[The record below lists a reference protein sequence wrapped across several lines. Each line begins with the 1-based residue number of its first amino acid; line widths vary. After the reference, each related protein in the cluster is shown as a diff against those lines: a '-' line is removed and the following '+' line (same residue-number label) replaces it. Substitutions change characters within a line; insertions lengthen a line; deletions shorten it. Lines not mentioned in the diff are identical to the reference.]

1 MERANF
7 LNKQF
12 IPKNVNM
19 YKSNLVRD
27 MQTIAVPIDENGV
40 VKTVDD
46 TASNFFSSVRTRA
59 AIEPPVR
66 YNKTPHMECV
76 PQKLEMDYNVIL
88 NKPFFIKNLTW
99 NSTAVKGTSLARIFI
114 PQDIL
119 TNPLV
124 EIPFKASV
132 YFRAKISVVFQVA
145 GTPMH
150 SGLLIAAAQPL
161 GSAEMWQHS
170 ISENQLMAGPHVFL
184 SANEATPAVLEVPFY
199 VNSKLA
205 VTGEN
210 GTMVVPTSIDGNFAE
225 VEVYVFNTLGVPT
238 SGSTSLSISVHFMFQ
253 DLEFYVPHVDPLWVP
268 QGAYE
273 CESFVENAK
282 GFVTNVFDRITSGV
296 KTTVSDAYDLISST
310 KVQAFDFIDSGRAW
324 LKGLT
329 GLHNPADATIST
341 KVAVQTRQN
350 TNVVDAPIQLEK
362 LDPFSQF
369 SHYTRDYTFDTEVD
383 EMLLS
388 EIISKPQYIG
398 SFLVS
403 TTNPE
408 GTCVWSRPI
417 TPFQQAL
424 ETSYTD
430 HGNAVTTLATTS
442 LFQNIH
448 FLSRFWRGGMKLYIQ
463 SAMSNFHFVKLTIA
477 RNYAPDTLMIN
488 NLPDFDSVPNLMM
501 ETLEFTGH
509 QVHTVKLP
517 YASSLE
523 QLPCSTDPL
532 FNALQHGMYYIYVHQ
547 PLVVNGSIPTSVA
560 FNIYVGADDDF
571 QFFGYAT
578 RPNMIAYNVSA
589 LPTMRS
595 GIAPVVNEELVKE
608 MEEKIKEDPSLQ
620 PLYKIEALREYQV
633 ESSVETQE
641 DLVINE
647 HEQDPIKPTDL
658 RPIVSVR
665 DFTRRFVRAFYRRFT
680 SQFIDAH
687 RGTVQIDVAEMLGFR
702 GQSFSGTPLNS
713 SVFAPSNAHQIIHAM
728 FLGYS
733 GGARFKVSVIGT
745 TAAEVYYVP
754 PGFHSYNVDPT
765 GGHQWRATAPLPS
778 ANLAPNGDPYSE
790 SNLGQYFFAERATNT
805 YHNNQLLNPSPMQDR
820 PNYVTTS
827 ANVDI
832 GVAAAGFDRMPM
844 ANTMHE
850 IEVPHMSPYRFVG
863 DSTKGVLPLTGT
875 TPFELGANNM
885 GYLVVKFAQ
894 PVIYY
899 PGVPT
904 VSAGAAIE
912 VFVATDDV
920 GRAGYQVFA
929 PTTVLPAVRVT
940 NGANTNYYQVGPDS
954 LRTANAAGYYPG
966 ISSAFASPASSIVPA
981 FNYRKALYKGG

>member
-1 MERANF
+1 
-7 LNKQF
+7 
-12 IPKNVNM
+12 M

-66 YNKTPHMECV
+66 YNKSPHLDCV
-76 PQKLEMDYNVIL
+76 PKKLEMDYSVIL
-88 NKPFFIKNLTW
+88 NKPFFIQNLTW
-99 NSTAVKGTSLARIFI
+99 KSTDIKGTSLARIFI

-132 YFRAKISVVFQVA
+132 YFRAKVSVVFQVA

-150 SGLLIAAAQPL
+150 SGLLIAGAQPL
-161 GSAEMWQHS
+161 GSSLMWQAP

-210 GTMVVPTSIDGNFAE
+210 GTMVVPTSIDGNYAE
-225 VEVYVFNTLGVPT
+225 VEVYVFNALGVPT

-253 DLEFYVPHVDPLWVP
+253 DLEFYVPHVDPVWVP
-268 QGAYE
+268 QSKYE
-273 CESFVENAK
+273 CEGFVENAK

-310 KVQAFDFIDSGRAW
+310 KVQAFDFIDSGRSW
-324 LKGLT
+324 LRGLT

-341 KVAVQTRQN
+341 KMAVQTRQN
-350 TNVVDAPIQLEK
+350 TNVVDAPIQIEK

-383 EMLLS
+383 EMLIS

-398 SFLVS
+398 SFVVS
-403 TTNPE
+403 TADTE
-408 GTCVWSRPI
+408 GTCKWSRPI

-430 HGNAVTTLATTS
+430 LGNAVTTISTTS

-448 FLSRFWRGGMKLYIQ
+448 YLSRYWRGGMKLYIQ

-477 RNYAPDTLMIN
+477 RNYAPDTFMIN
-488 NLPDFDSVPNLMM
+488 NLPAFDSVPNLMM

-509 QVHTVKLP
+509 QVHTIKLP

-578 RPNMIAYNVSA
+578 RPNMISYNVAA

-595 GIAPVVNEELVKE
+595 GVAPTVNDELVKE
-608 MEEKIKEDPSLQ
+608 EEDRRKEDSNQ
-620 PLYKIEALREYQV
+620 EFFYKIEALRYYQV

-641 DLVINE
+641 DLVLQH
-647 HEQDPIKPTDL
+647 HEQDPITPTDL

-665 DFTRRFVRAFYRRFT
+665 DFTRRFVRAFYRRYT
-680 SQFIDAH
+680 SQFLDAN

-702 GQSFSGTPLNS
+702 GQHYTATPLSS
-713 SVFAPSNAHQIIHAM
+713 SVFVPSNAHQIINAM

-733 GGARFKVSVIGT
+733 GGARFKVSVLGT
-745 TAAEVYYVP
+745 TAAEVYYIP
-754 PGFHSYNVDPT
+754 PGFHSYDIDPT
-765 GGHQWRATAPLPS
+765 GGHQWRGTAPLPS
-778 ANLAPNGDPYSE
+778 TNLAANGSAYSE
-790 SNLGQYFFAERATNT
+790 SNLGQYFFAERTPNS
-805 YHNNQLLNPSPMQDR
+805 YHRASLVNPSPMQDR

-832 GVAAAGFDRMPM
+832 GVAAQGFDRIPM
-844 ANTMHE
+844 SNTLHE
-850 IEVPHMSPYRFVG
+850 IEVPHMSPFRFVG
-863 DSTKGVLPLTGT
+863 DTTKGVLPLTGT
-875 TPFELGANNM
+875 TPFDLGANNM
-885 GYLVVKFAQ
+885 GYIVVKFAQ

-899 PGVPT
+899 PGVAA
-904 VSAGAAIE
+904 VSGGAAIE
-912 VFVATDDV
+912 VFVSTDDV

-940 NGANTNYYQVGPDS
+940 NGVNTNYYQVGPDS
-954 LRTANAAGYYPG
+954 LNTAKTDGYYPG
-966 ISSAFASPASSIVPA
+966 ISSAFTSPAASIVPA

>member
-1 MERANF
+1 
-7 LNKQF
+7 
-12 IPKNVNM
+12 M

-66 YNKTPHMECV
+66 YNKSPHLDCV
-76 PQKLEMDYNVIL
+76 PKKLEMDYSVIL
-88 NKPFFIKNLTW
+88 NKPFFIQNLTW
-99 NSTAVKGTSLARIFI
+99 KSTDVKGTSLARIFI

-132 YFRAKISVVFQVA
+132 YFRAKVSVVFQVA

-150 SGLLIAAAQPL
+150 SGLLIAGAQPL
-161 GSAEMWQHS
+161 GSSLMWQAP

-210 GTMVVPTSIDGNFAE
+210 GTMVVPSSIDGNYAE
-225 VEVYVFNTLGVPT
+225 VEVYVFNALGVPT

-253 DLEFYVPHVDPLWVP
+253 DLEFYVPHVDPVWVP
-268 QGAYE
+268 QSKYE
-273 CESFVENAK
+273 CEGFVENAK

-310 KVQAFDFIDSGRAW
+310 KVQAFDFIDSGRSW
-324 LKGLT
+324 LRGLT

-341 KVAVQTRQN
+341 KMAVQTRQN
-350 TNVVDAPIQLEK
+350 TNVVDAPIQMEK

-383 EMLLS
+383 EMLIS

-398 SFLVS
+398 SFVVS
-403 TTNPE
+403 TADTE
-408 GTCVWSRPI
+408 GTCKWSRPI

-430 HGNAVTTLATTS
+430 LGNAITTITTTS

-448 FLSRFWRGGMKLYIQ
+448 YLSRYWRGGMKLYIQ

-477 RNYAPDTLMIN
+477 RNYAPDTFMIN
-488 NLPDFDSVPNLMM
+488 NLPAFDSVPNLMM

-509 QVHTVKLP
+509 QVHTIKLP

-578 RPNMIAYNVSA
+578 RPNMISYNVAA
-589 LPTMRS
+589 LPTLRS
-595 GIAPVVNEELVKE
+595 GVAPTVNDELVKE
-608 MEEKIKEDPSLQ
+608 EEERRKEDSNQ
-620 PLYKIEALREYQV
+620 EFFYKIEALRYYQV

-641 DLVINE
+641 DLVLQN
-647 HEQDPIKPTDL
+647 HEQDPITPTDL

-665 DFTRRFVRAFYRRFT
+665 DFTRRFVRAFYKRYT
-680 SQFIDAH
+680 SQFLDAH

-702 GQSFSGTPLNS
+702 GQHYTATPLGS
-713 SVFAPSNAHQIIHAM
+713 SVFVPSNAHQIINAM

-745 TAAEVYYVP
+745 TAAEVYYIP
-754 PGFHSYNVDPT
+754 PGFHSYDVDPT
-765 GGHQWRATAPLPS
+765 GGHQWRGTVPLPS
-778 ANLAPNGDPYSE
+778 TNLAANGSAYSE
-790 SNLGQYFFAERATNT
+790 SNLGQYFFAERTPNP
-805 YHNNQLLNPSPMQDR
+805 YHRDSLVNPSPMQDR

-832 GVAAAGFDRMPM
+832 GVAAPGFDRIPM
-844 ANTMHE
+844 SNTLHE

-863 DSTKGVLPLTGT
+863 DTTKGVLPLTGT
-875 TPFELGANNM
+875 TPFDLGANNM
-885 GYLVVKFAQ
+885 GFIVVKFAQ

-899 PGVPT
+899 PGVAA
-904 VSAGAAIE
+904 VSGGAAIE
-912 VFVATDDV
+912 VFVSTDDV

-954 LRTANAAGYYPG
+954 LRTAKTDGYYPG
-966 ISSAFASPASSIVPA
+966 ISSAFTSPTASIVPA

>member
-1 MERANF
+1 
-7 LNKQF
+7 
-12 IPKNVNM
+12 M

-66 YNKTPHMECV
+66 YNKSPHLDCV
-76 PQKLEMDYNVIL
+76 PKKLEMDYSVIL

-99 NSTAVKGTSLARIFI
+99 KSTDIKGTSLARIFI

-132 YFRAKISVVFQVA
+132 YFRAKVSVVFQVA

-150 SGLLIAAAQPL
+150 SGLLIAGAQPL
-161 GSAEMWQHS
+161 GSSLMWQAP

-210 GTMVVPTSIDGNFAE
+210 GTMVVPTSIDGNYAE
-225 VEVYVFNTLGVPT
+225 VEVYVFNALGVPT

-253 DLEFYVPHVDPLWVP
+253 DLEFYVPHVDPVWVP
-268 QGAYE
+268 QSKYE
-273 CESFVENAK
+273 CEGFVENAK

-310 KVQAFDFIDSGRAW
+310 KVQAFDFIDSGRSW
-324 LKGLT
+324 LRGLT

-341 KVAVQTRQN
+341 KMAVQTRQN
-350 TNVVDAPIQLEK
+350 TNVVDAPIQMEK

-383 EMLLS
+383 EMLIS

-398 SFLVS
+398 SFVVS
-403 TTNPE
+403 TADTE
-408 GTCVWSRPI
+408 GTCKWSRPI

-430 HGNAVTTLATTS
+430 LGNAVTTISTTS

-448 FLSRFWRGGMKLYIQ
+448 YLSRYWRGGMKLYIQ

-477 RNYAPDTLMIN
+477 RNYAPDTFMIN
-488 NLPDFDSVPNLMM
+488 NLPAFDSVPNLMM

-509 QVHTVKLP
+509 QVHTIKLP

-578 RPNMIAYNVSA
+578 RPNMISYNVTA

-595 GIAPVVNEELVKE
+595 GVAPIVNDELVKE
-608 MEEKIKEDPSLQ
+608 EEERRKEDSNQ
-620 PLYKIEALREYQV
+620 EFFYKIEALRYYQA

-641 DLVINE
+641 DLVLQN
-647 HEQDPIKPTDL
+647 HEQDPITPTDL

-665 DFTRRFVRAFYRRFT
+665 DFTRRFVRAFYRRYT
-680 SQFIDAH
+680 SQFLDAN

-702 GQSFSGTPLNS
+702 GQHYTATPLGS
-713 SVFAPSNAHQIIHAM
+713 SVFVPSNAHQIINAM

-733 GGARFKVSVIGT
+733 GGARFKVSVLGT
-745 TAAEVYYVP
+745 TAAEVYYIP
-754 PGFHSYNVDPT
+754 PGFHSYDIDPT
-765 GGHQWRATAPLPS
+765 GGHQWRGTAPLPS
-778 ANLAPNGDPYSE
+778 TNLAANGSAYSE
-790 SNLGQYFFAERATNT
+790 SNLGQYFFAERTPNS
-805 YHNNQLLNPSPMQDR
+805 YHRSSLVNPSPMQDR

-832 GVAAAGFDRMPM
+832 GVAAQGFDRIPM
-844 ANTMHE
+844 SNTLHE
-850 IEVPHMSPYRFVG
+850 IEVPHMSPFRFVG
-863 DSTKGVLPLTGT
+863 DTTKGVLPLTGT
-875 TPFELGANNM
+875 TPFDLGANNM
-885 GYLVVKFAQ
+885 GFIVVKFAQ

-899 PGVPT
+899 PGVAA
-904 VSAGAAIE
+904 VSGGAAIE
-912 VFVATDDV
+912 VFVSTDDV

-940 NGANTNYYQVGPDS
+940 NGVNTNYYQVGPDS
-954 LRTANAAGYYPG
+954 LNTAKTDGYYPG
-966 ISSAFASPASSIVPA
+966 ISSAFTSPAASIVPA

>member
-1 MERANF
+1 
-7 LNKQF
+7 
-12 IPKNVNM
+12 M

-66 YNKTPHMECV
+66 YNKYPHLDCV
-76 PQKLEMDYNVIL
+76 PKKLEMDYSVIL
-88 NKPFFIKNLTW
+88 NKPFFIQNLTW
-99 NSTAVKGTSLARIFI
+99 KSTDIKGTSLARIFI

-132 YFRAKISVVFQVA
+132 YFRAKVSVVFQVA

-150 SGLLIAAAQPL
+150 SGLLIAGAQPL
-161 GSAEMWQHS
+161 GSSLMWQAP

-210 GTMVVPTSIDGNFAE
+210 GTMVVPTSIDGNYAE
-225 VEVYVFNTLGVPT
+225 VEVYVFNALGVPT

-253 DLEFYVPHVDPLWVP
+253 DLEFYVPHVDPVWVP
-268 QGAYE
+268 QSKYE
-273 CESFVENAK
+273 CEGFVENAK

-310 KVQAFDFIDSGRAW
+310 KVQAFDFIDSGRSW
-324 LKGLT
+324 LRGLT

-341 KVAVQTRQN
+341 KMAVQTRQN
-350 TNVVDAPIQLEK
+350 TNVVDAPIQMEK

-383 EMLLS
+383 EMLIS

-398 SFLVS
+398 SFVVS
-403 TTNPE
+403 TADTE
-408 GTCVWSRPI
+408 GTCKWSRPI

-430 HGNAVTTLATTS
+430 LGNAVTTITTTS

-448 FLSRFWRGGMKLYIQ
+448 YLSRYWRGGMKLYIQ

-477 RNYAPDTLMIN
+477 RNYAPDTFMIN
-488 NLPDFDSVPNLMM
+488 NLPAFDSVPNLMM

-509 QVHTVKLP
+509 QVHTIKLP

-578 RPNMIAYNVSA
+578 RPNMISYNVAA

-595 GIAPVVNEELVKE
+595 GMAPAVNDELVKE
-608 MEEKIKEDPSLQ
+608 EEERRKEDSNQ
-620 PLYKIEALREYQV
+620 EFFYKIEALRYYQA

-641 DLVINE
+641 DLVLQH
-647 HEQDPIKPTDL
+647 HEQDPITPTDL

-665 DFTRRFVRAFYRRFT
+665 DFTRRFVRAFYKRYT
-680 SQFIDAH
+680 SQFLDAH

-702 GQSFSGTPLNS
+702 GQHYTATPLGS
-713 SVFAPSNAHQIIHAM
+713 SVFVPSNAHQIINAM

-733 GGARFKVSVIGT
+733 GGARFKVSVLGT
-745 TAAEVYYVP
+745 TAAEVYYIP
-754 PGFHSYNVDPT
+754 PGFHSYDIDPT
-765 GGHQWRATAPLPS
+765 GGHQWRGTAPLPS
-778 ANLAPNGDPYSE
+778 TNLAANGSAYSE
-790 SNLGQYFFAERATNT
+790 SNLGQYFFAERTPNP
-805 YHNNQLLNPSPMQDR
+805 YHRDSLVNPSPMQDR

-832 GVAAAGFDRMPM
+832 GVAAQGFDRIPTS
-844 ANTMHE
+844 NTLHE

-863 DSTKGVLPLTGT
+863 DTTKGVLPLTGT
-875 TPFELGANNM
+875 TPFDLGANNM
-885 GYLVVKFAQ
+885 GFIVVKFAQ

-899 PGVPT
+899 PGVAA
-904 VSAGAAIE
+904 VSGGAAIE
-912 VFVATDDV
+912 VFVSTDDV

-954 LRTANAAGYYPG
+954 LRTAKTDGYYPG
-966 ISSAFASPASSIVPA
+966 ISSAFTSPAASIVPA